1 MSPSRIYVL
10 PLLLGILLLLGS
22 PSRAADADELIL
34 PGPGGVTFSFRP
46 IYLKTQDSPLSG
58 VRFIMGDPSG
68 DFRAPPTAVIVGG
81 CFPSTDPRGA
91 WLYYLGTYEVTQAQ
105 YDAVMGAPE
114 GESVRTSDLPVTNI
128 SYMDALQFMDKLNR
142 WLYATAI
149 DKPPRSGTVPAYVRL
164 PTETEWEF
172 AARGG
177 SAVDSLT
184 FDAGT
189 PYGED
194 EDLAMFEWFSGPASS
209 HNKVQPVG
217 KLKSNPLGL
226 HDMLGN
232 VSEMTLGMYFIE
244 YYQGRNGG
252 FVSRGGHYLSSEE
265 RLHTALRT
273 EEPLYLGSVK
283 KGMRPNAKAT
293 MGFRLALGAPLL
305 TDNNVIQAIETAWEK
320 HRSGAGATMPAGLS
334 VAAVS
339 KQEAVS
345 AQDAMERLRR
355 IQNAVQAAGLS
366 DALKN
371 DLAGTESAL
380 RSMAQL
386 RKQADEDSARV
397 WVKIAGERGLYLVN
411 NLRGLTITKEAPTEK
426 LRRRA
431 EQFAY
436 NVNTG
441 LANYSEIMSE
451 LIKLPA
457 ESVEKAFD
465 EYGEWLQGKITE
477 ARTGDSADREALVQ
491 DLNKQLS
498 WLSVTRK
505 HYTKMAKGK
514 RSDAAVWRADY
525 TTDITK

>member
-1 MSPSRIYVL
+1 
-10 PLLLGILLLLGS
+10 
-22 PSRAADADELIL
+22 
-34 PGPGGVTFSFRP
+34 
-46 IYLKTQDSPLSG
+46 
-58 VRFIMGDPSG
+58 
-68 DFRAPPTAVIVGG
+68 
-81 CFPSTDPRGA
+81 
-91 WLYYLGTYEVTQAQ
+91 
-105 YDAVMGAPE
+105 
-114 GESVRTSDLPVTNI
+114 
-128 SYMDALQFMDKLNR
+128 
-142 WLYATAI
+142 
-149 DKPPRSGTVPAYVRL
+149 
-164 PTETEWEF
+164 
-172 AARGG
+172 
-177 SAVDSLT
+177 
-184 FDAGT
+184 
-189 PYGED
+189 
-194 EDLAMFEWFSGPASS
+194 MFEWFSGPSSS

-217 KLKSNPLGL
+217 KLQPNPLGL

-232 VSEMTLGMYFIE
+232 VSEMTQGMYFIE

-252 FVSRGGHYLSSEE
+252 FVSRGGHYLSSED

-305 TDNNVIQAIETAWEK
+305 TDNNAIQAIETAWEK

-339 KQEAVS
+339 SQEAVS

-411 NLRGLTITKEAPTEK
+411 NLRGLAITREAPTEK

-441 LANYSEIMSE
+441 LANYGEIMSE

-457 ESVEKAFD
+457 ESVENAFD

-477 ARTGDSADREALVQ
+477 AQTGDTADRELLVR
-491 DLNKQLS
+491 DLSKQLS

-505 HYTKMAKGK
+505 HYTRMAKGK
-514 RSDAAVWRADY
+514 RSDAVVWRADY
-525 TTDITK
+525 TTDVTK